1 MLISPYQAKYYAYQ
15 LTKRCP
21 SDTPEKLSAILSN
34 AQVDLN
40 PHQIDAAL
48 FAFKSPLSKGAILAD
63 EVGLGKTIEAGILI
77 AQKWAERKKKL
88 LIIVPSSLRNQWCQE
103 LSDKFYLPSII
114 LEAKSFNQLIK
125 QGDTNPF
132 DQDKIVICSYH
143 FSRNKEEYIK
153 KTNWDL
159 VVIDEAHKLRN
170 VYRIQKRCYLQLHH
184 CKIHFWNFMVLSAL
198 LMNIF
203 LVISKVIKVS
213 LHVLI
218 MTPGL

>member
-1 MLISPYQAKYYAYQ
+1 MLISSYQAKYYAYQ

-21 SDTPEKLSAILSN
+21 SGTPEKLSAILSN

-103 LSDKFYLPSII
+103 LF
-114 LEAKSFNQLIK
+114 
-125 QGDTNPF
+125 
-132 DQDKIVICSYH
+132 
-143 FSRNKEEYIK
+143 R
-153 KTNWDL
+153 
-159 VVIDEAHKLRN
+159 
-170 VYRIQKRCYLQLHH
+170 
-184 CKIHFWNFMVLSAL
+184 
-198 LMNIF
+198 
-203 LVISKVIKVS
+203 
-213 LHVLI
+213 
-218 MTPGL
+218 